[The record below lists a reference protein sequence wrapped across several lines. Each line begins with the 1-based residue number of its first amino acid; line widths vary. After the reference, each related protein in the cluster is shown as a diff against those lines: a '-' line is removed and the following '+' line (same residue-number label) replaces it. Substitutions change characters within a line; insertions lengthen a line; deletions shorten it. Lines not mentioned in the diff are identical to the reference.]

1 MIHKGKTAGTIGI
14 IVVAIMMILAGGI
27 ACKKAPQPGQKTEA
41 AAAPGETATMIKEGV
56 NELSGTVKSALGKY
70 FYISQHPGFDF
81 AAEGSIDN
89 ADAAALLN
97 KEVKVKAVFNR
108 ETPSL
113 LLAQSI
119 DIKESETQFKN
130 VFNKAETAVPADY
143 FSQKARP
150 EYAALKISNINKN
163 EDWEGKGKGKVEGKP
178 ISGADGKITGIS
190 ILGGDGKEI
199 GKVIVDSSSEFA
211 NYYIKKLRL
220 FDSFWFYLNIKDSI
234 AKNLRPKNK
243 ELLCCDQQHNRPC
256 DTASLLKSSSLKRQ
270 ATYKGWVLKI
280 RFND

>member
-27 ACKKAPQPGQKTEA
+27 ACKKAPQPGEKTEA
-41 AAAPGETATMIKEGV
+41 AAAPGEAATMIKEGV
-56 NELSGTVKSALGKY
+56 NELAGTVKSALGKY

-81 AAEGSIDN
+81 VAEGPVDN

-113 LLAQSI
+113 LIAQSI

-130 VFNKAETAVPADY
+130 VFSKAETAVPADY
-143 FSQKARP
+143 FSQKVRP
-150 EYAALKISNINKN
+150 EYAALKISNINKS

-178 ISGADGKITGIS
+178 IAGADGKITGIS
-190 ILGGDGKEI
+190 ILGNDGKEI
-199 GKVIVDSSSEFA
+199 GKVIVDGTSEFA
-211 NYYIKKLRL
+211 TYYIKKLRL
-220 FDSFWFYLNIKDSI
+220 FDSFWFYLNIKDSV

-243 ELLCCDQQHNRPC
+243 ELFHADVVFTGL
-256 DTASLLKSSSLKRQ
+256 
-270 ATYKGWVLKI
+270 Y
-280 RFND
+280 